1 MGLFD
6 KLFGKEA
13 AKEPAP
19 VCEPMT
25 VYAPAGGTV
34 IPLEQFPDEM
44 FSQEVLGPGCG
55 IQPSGD
61 TVTAPFNGEVSQ
73 VVDTMHAIGVM
84 SSDGLEVLIHVGV
97 DTVEMNGKGFRTLV
111 KQGQKVN
118 RGCPLISFD
127 RREIEA
133 AGHPDAIAVIVTNGD
148 EFSGV
153 ELIASGEIAAG
164 NEILRIKK

>member
-6 KLFGKEA
+6 KLLGRDA
-13 AKEPAP
+13 AKGPAP

-25 VYAPAGGTV
+25 VYAPADGTV

-44 FSQEVLGPGCG
+44 FSQKVLGPGCG

-61 TVTAPFNGEVSQ
+61 KVVAPFNGEVSQ

-111 KQGQKVN
+111 KEGQEIS

-127 RREIEA
+127 RKAIEA
-133 AGHPDAIAVIVTNGD
+133 AGHADAIAVVVTNGD
-148 EFSGV
+148 EFSEV
-153 ELIASGEIAAG
+153 ELAMSGDAAAG
-164 NEILRIKK
+164 DAILRVKK